1 MMTIDSISGK
11 GYEHR
16 RHNPSNAVRYLIGSQ
31 RSKKKVLRALIRTSD
46 KVRTLDRD
54 FPITQIAWM
63 SFNGELDSIGD
74 ITFQKDLMTLSKKVN
89 EYKRRYW
96 KLEEAIKQDFLHRMN
111 KLRFSPSFSPELE
124 TLRTNLPSS
133 VLKDDG
139 RLWIFSFD
147 YYIREIAMKV
157 GRDPADAP
165 KGEHEYLHYSKRFI
179 REKDSLHKEA
189 LELLG
194 SLNTFI
200 AALKIFISSGTGWKG
215 VERPDGQPDRI
226 QNKRPLILIRR
237 PFPLPRTKRPKK
249 SIFRR
254 LKRQTIGPGGLR

>member
-1 MMTIDSISGK
+1 MS
-11 GYEHR
+11 
-16 RHNPSNAVRYLIGSQ
+16 GSQ

-63 SFNGELDSIGD
+63 SFNGELGSIGD
-74 ITFQKDLMTLSKKVN
+74 ITFQKDLMALSKKVN

-96 KLEEAIKQDFLHRMN
+96 RLEEAIKQDFLHRMS

-124 TLRTNLPSS
+124 TLRTNLPAS

-139 RLWIFSFD
+139 RLWIYSFD
-147 YYIREIAMKV
+147 YYIQEIAKKV

-165 KGEHEYLHYSKRFI
+165 TGEQEYLQYSRRFI
-179 REKDSLHKEA
+179 REKESLHKEA
-189 LELLG
+189 LDLLG
-194 SLNTFI
+194 SLNAFI

-215 VERPDGQPDRI
+215 VERQDSQPDRI

-237 PFPLPRTKRPKK
+237 PFPLPRTKRPRKG
-249 SIFRR
+249 IFRR